1 MAAGSPAMHRLPIA
15 AIPAADPIALTE
27 RCFERIARFNGQLNA
42 FTALDED
49 GARAAAAESAVRI
62 ARGEARPLE
71 GVPIG
76 IKANIDVE
84 GLATTAGVA
93 ARREDIAIVDAE
105 VVTRLRQAGAV
116 ILGHLNMHEAALGA
130 TTDNPAYGR
139 TENPHR
145 AGHSPGGS
153 SGGSGAAVAAALCT
167 AALGTDTLGSI
178 RIPAAYNGI
187 YGLKPTHGLVP
198 DAGLVFLCQRLD
210 SVGPMARS
218 VADLSA
224 LMAVMANLQAAEPVS
239 RVAVLEAVEAA
250 EMEPAVRDGY
260 EAAKAALT
268 AMGLPPVLVTTPGL
282 DLATARLGAFV
293 EMAREAAVTFAA
305 DRAAGGIS
313 QSFAA
318 MLDFGA
324 NAPRE
329 LLAAGDN
336 AIAHAVLT
344 LTGVLSAADVVL
356 MPTTPQ
362 AAFAHGKAPVTQADF
377 TGLANIA
384 GLPALSLPSGMSV
397 EGLPVAVQLLGR
409 RGSEATLLA
418 LAARLDAA
426 LDAYRFPPGFD

>member
-1 MAAGSPAMHRLPIA
+1 MHRLPVA
-15 AIPAADPIALTE
+15 DVPRADPVALTE
-27 RCFERIARFNGQLNA
+27 ACLDRIARFNGQLKA

-62 ARGEARPLE
+62 ARGEVRLLE
-71 GVPIG
+71 GVPFG

-93 ARREDIAIVDAE
+93 ARREDIALVDAE

-130 TTDNPAYGR
+130 TTDNEAYGR

-145 AGHSPGGS
+145 PGRSPGGS

-198 DAGLVFLCQRLD
+198 EAGLVFLCRRLD

-218 VADLSA
+218 VADLA
-224 LMAVMANLQAAEPVS
+224 AVMAVMAPLHPAQPVA
-239 RVAVLEAVEAA
+239 RAAVLEAVEAA
-250 EMEPAVRDGY
+250 EMEPAVRAGY
-260 EAAKAALT
+260 EAAKAAL
-268 AMGLPPVLVTTPGL
+268 ADLGLPPQLVATPGL
-282 DLATARLGAFV
+282 DLGAARLGAFI

-313 QSFAA
+313 RGFEA

-324 NAPRE
+324 NASRE
-329 LLAAGDN
+329 MLAAGD
-336 AIAHAVLT
+336 AAVGHAAVTVNGT
-344 LTGVLSAADVVL
+344 LAAADVIL

-362 AAFAHGKAPVTQADF
+362 AAFAHGKAPMTQADF

-384 GLPALSLPSGMSV
+384 GLPALSLPSGLSDD
-397 EGLPVAVQLLGR
+397 GLPVGVQLVGR

-426 LDAYRFPPGFD
+426 LGAYRFPPGFE

>member
-1 MAAGSPAMHRLPIA
+1 MQRPPIA
-15 AIPAADPIALTE
+15 DLPDPVALTE
-27 RCFERIARFNGQLNA
+27 SCFDRIARFNGQLKA

-71 GVPIG
+71 GMPIG

-93 ARREDIAIVDAE
+93 ARRDDIVLVDAE

-116 ILGHLNMHEAALGA
+116 VLGHLNLHEAALGA

-145 AGHSPGGS
+145 PGHTPGGS

-198 DAGLVFLCQRLD
+198 DAGLVFLCRRLD

-218 VADLSA
+218 VADLAA
-224 LMAVMANLQAAEPVS
+224 LMAVMAPLAPPAAVA
-239 RVAVLEAVEAA
+239 RVAVLEAVESA
-250 EMEPAVRDGY
+250 EMEPAVRAGY
-260 EAAKAALT
+260 EAAKAAL
-268 AMGLPPVLVTTPGL
+268 ADLGLPPQLVATPGL
-282 DLATARLGAFV
+282 DLAAARMGAFL

-305 DRAAGGIS
+305 DRTAGGIS
-313 QSFAA
+313 RGFEAV
-318 MLDFGA
+318 LNFGD

-329 LLAAGDN
+329 LLDTGTAAV
-336 AIAHAVLT
+336 AHAAVTINSVLA
-344 LTGVLSAADVVL
+344 AADVVL

-362 AAFAHGKAPVTQADF
+362 AAFAHGKAPATQADF
-377 TGLANIA
+377 TGLANLA
-384 GLPALSLPSGMSV
+384 GLPALSLPSGVSAD
-397 EGLPVAVQLLGR
+397 GLPVAVQLVGR

-426 LDAYRFPPGFD
+426 LGAYRFPPGFE

>member
-1 MAAGSPAMHRLPIA
+1 MHRLPA
-15 AIPAADPIALTE
+15 NSPFRADVPGADPVALTE
-27 RCFERIARFNGQLNA
+27 ACFDRIARFNGQLKA

-93 ARREDIAIVDAE
+93 ARQEDIAIVDAE

-130 TTDNPAYGR
+130 TTDNPFYGR

-145 AGHSPGGS
+145 PGHSPGGS

-198 DAGLVFLCQRLD
+198 DAGLVFLCRRLD

-218 VADLSA
+218 VADLAA
-224 LMAVMANLQAAEPVS
+224 LMAVMANLQPAVPVE
-239 RVAVLEAVEAA
+239 RVAVLEAIEAA
-250 EMEPAVRDGY
+250 EMEPAVRAGY
-260 EAAKAALT
+260 EATKAAL
-268 AMGLPPVLVTTPGL
+268 AGMGLAPLLLATPGL
-282 DLATARLGAFV
+282 DLAATRLGAFV
-293 EMAREAAVTFAA
+293 EMAREAATTFAA

-313 QSFAA
+313 QGFAA

-324 NAPRE
+324 NAPRAI
-329 LLAAGDN
+329 LAAGEA
-336 AIAHAVLT
+336 AIAQAVQT
-344 LTGVLSAADVVL
+344 MSAALSAADVVL

-362 AAFAHGKAPVTQADF
+362 AAFAHGRAPTTQADF

-384 GLPALSLPSGMSV
+384 GLPALSLPSGVSA
-397 EGLPVAVQLLGR
+397 EGLPVAVQLVGR

-418 LAARLDAA
+418 LAARIDAT
-426 LDAYRFPPGFD
+426 LGAYRFPPGFAD

>member
-1 MAAGSPAMHRLPIA
+1 MHRQPIA
-15 AIPAADPIALTE
+15 SIPAADPIALTE
-27 RCFERIARFNGQLNA
+27 RCFDRIARFNGQLKA

-49 GARAAAAESAVRI
+49 GARAAAAESAVRL

-76 IKANIDVE
+76 IKANIDVA

-93 ARREDIAIVDAE
+93 ARREDIALVDAE
-105 VVTRLRQAGAV
+105 VVTRLRAAGAV

-130 TTDNPAYGR
+130 TTDNEAFGR

-145 AGHSPGGS
+145 PGHTPGGS

-198 DAGLVFLCQRLD
+198 DAGLVFLCRRLD

-218 VADLSA
+218 VAELGA
-224 LMAVMANLQAAEPVS
+224 LMEVMANLHPAHPVA
-239 RVAVLEAVEAA
+239 RVAVLETVEAA
-250 EMEPAVRDGY
+250 EMEPAVRAGY
-260 EAAKAALT
+260 DAAKAAL
-268 AMGLPPVLVTTPGL
+268 AGLGLPPQLVPTPGL
-282 DLATARLGAFV
+282 DLAAARLGAFI
-293 EMAREAAVTFAA
+293 EMAREAAATFAA
-305 DRAAGGIS
+305 DREAGGIS
-313 QSFAA
+313 HGLAA
-318 MLDFGA
+318 VLDFGT
-324 NAPRE
+324 NASRE
-329 LLAAGDN
+329 MLAAGE
-336 AIAHAVLT
+336 AAVAHAAVT
-344 LTGVLSAADVVL
+344 VNGVLGTADVVL
-356 MPTTPQ
+356 MPTTLQ

-384 GLPALSLPSGMSV
+384 GLPALSLPSGMSGD
-397 EGLPVAVQLLGR
+397 GLPVAVQLVGR

-418 LAARLDAA
+418 LAGKLDAA
-426 LDAYRFPPGFD
+426 LGAYRFPRGFDD